1 LATER
6 TRGSGPTD
14 SDASDSDGTSES
26 ESEAPKAARKKAV
39 RKATTKKPVARKTAS
54 GAAKKAIG
62 TKKAATK
69 KPRTTPTRRKATA
82 ASEPDAEDPGDVAG
96 LELEPDTESPSEATS
111 LDELPAD
118 LEALLAS
125 ATNGDDPIDGE
136 ALDEIRRQIAKDDLS
151 EAELLELAASLQQEE
166 DEDLEDEVSLN
177 SGPVFEGKVALDT
190 AEQRR
195 EAMEKAAKRLGIPE
209 LYPEQIEVID
219 TILQGEDV
227 LMVLPTGFGKSACYQ
242 IPSIIFDKPVVVISP
257 LLALMQD
264 QHDTMLRLGLP
275 CIKLDGQ
282 LRGKKREKALA
293 QIAEG
298 GRVLVMTTPETL
310 GSPDAAAALI
320 AGGVSLAAV
329 DEAHCISEWGY
340 DFRPA
345 YLQIGERLS
354 SMGAPPALA
363 LTATATEKVRLAI
376 VRFVGLRDHRV
387 IAASPHRDN
396 LAFDVLHASSGA
408 RLRALV
414 RLALRVR
421 RPGIIYCSTTRD
433 VDEIY
438 TVLQRFGVPSYRY
451 HGKMSSAE
459 RRKSQEGFMQRGRRT
474 VMIATN
480 AFGLGIDKPDIRYVM
495 HYQAPASLEQY
506 VQEAGRAGRD
516 GRRANCIMLFSSE
529 DRMIHESLLS
539 RSRVRPEQLYRL
551 ARALAAWAKDD
562 KVPSVESLALSAELG
577 SRTTGALLALL
588 DDGGLVKWDQDSV
601 FVIVPPE
608 EFEGRARQLAGQF
621 ETLRTQD
628 ARRLDA
634 VADYGLLEDCRA
646 VFLQDYFGEDGA
658 NDCGICDRC
667 RGGTDRPNSFWEPL
681 APPKGEERRRGKG
694 RGKSNARGRGRNGR
708 SGSGSGS
715 GNQRRRSNKNR
726 RRGNSGSAGNGNSQS
741 GGNGRAAAGR
751 DGEEARNQQQQAQ
764 QGSAENGEAR
774 RGRRRGRRRGGRGRR
789 GRRPGNGSG
798 NSSSSPEGGND
809 GSPSTPPS

>member
-1 LATER
+1 MATEHP
-6 TRGSGPTD
+6 RGSQPKDPEATD
-14 SDASDSDGTSES
+14 PPDVD
-26 ESEAPKAARKKAV
+26 EAPDSITDAPKPARKTPRKKAV
-39 RKATTKKPVARKTAS
+39 RKSASAKTARQS
-54 GAAKKAIG
+54 S
-62 TKKAATK
+62 
-69 KPRTTPTRRKATA
+69 ATA
-82 ASEPDAEDPGDVAG
+82 AAPDDASPPGSA
-96 LELEPDTESPSEATS
+96 AAQ
-111 LDELPAD
+111 DELPPE

-151 EAELLELAASLQQEE
+151 EAELLELAASLQQEA
-166 DEDLEDEVSLN
+166 DEDLEDEVVVST
-177 SGPVFEGKVALDT
+177 GPLFEGKVPLDT
-190 AEQRR
+190 EEQRR
-195 EAMEKAAKRLGIPE
+195 EAMLKAAKRLGLPE
-209 LYPEQIEVID
+209 LYPEQEEVID
-219 TILQGEDV
+219 AILQGEDV

-242 IPSIIFDKPVVVISP
+242 IPSIICDKPVLVISP
-257 LLALMQD
+257 LLALMKD

-282 LRGKKREKALA
+282 LRGKKRAAALE
-293 QIAEG
+293 QIAAG

-310 GSPDAAAALI
+310 ASADASAALT

-345 YLQIGERLS
+345 YLQIGERLRG
-354 SMGAPPALA
+354 MGAPPALA

-387 IAASPHRDN
+387 VSASPHRDN
-396 LAFDVLHASSGA
+396 LAFDVLHAGSGA

-451 HGKMSSAE
+451 HGKMSAAE

-480 AFGLGIDKPDIRYVM
+480 AFGLGIDKPDIRYMM
-495 HYQAPASLEQY
+495 HYQSPASLEQY

-516 GRRANCIMLFSSE
+516 GRRANCIMLYSSE
-529 DRMIHESLLS
+529 DRAIHESLLS

-551 ARALAAWAKDD
+551 ASALAAWAMDD
-562 KVPSVESLALSAELG
+562 KVPSLEALALSAELG

-588 DDGGLVKWDQDSV
+588 DDGCLVKWDQDAV
-601 FVIVPPE
+601 HVTVPPE
-608 EFEGRARQLAGQF
+608 EFEARARQLAGQF

-634 VADYGLLEDCRA
+634 VADYALLEDCRA

-658 NDCGICDRC
+658 DDCGICDRC
-667 RGGTDRPNSFWEPL
+667 RGGSDRPNSFWEPL

-694 RGKSNARGRGRNGR
+694 RAGRNARGRGRGAR
-708 SGSGSGS
+708 PSSGSGSG
-715 GNQRRRSNKNR
+715 RRRSSKNR
-726 RRGNSGSAGNGNSQS
+726 SRRGNGKAASGEG
-741 GGNGRAAAGR
+741 
-751 DGEEARNQQQQAQ
+751 DEARKQQAR
-764 QGSAENGEAR
+764 AENGDAR

-789 GRRPGNGSG
+789 GRRPSSEDGTKPDSG
-798 NSSSSPEGGND
+798 GDP
-809 GSPSTPPS
+809 PASTPPS